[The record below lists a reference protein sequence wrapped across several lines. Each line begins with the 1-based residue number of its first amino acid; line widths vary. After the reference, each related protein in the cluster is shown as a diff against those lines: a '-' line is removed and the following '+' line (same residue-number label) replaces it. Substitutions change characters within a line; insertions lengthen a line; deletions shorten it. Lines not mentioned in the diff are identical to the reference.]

1 MSVMFQTVLWETEVL
16 DFHKLS
22 RARLPM
28 EVKYAVNFR
37 YQTYSN
43 FIGKEGDV
51 IMAAYGKVECG
62 LW

>member
-28 EVKYAVNFR
+28 EVKYAVKFSIPDIFKFYR
-37 YQTYSN
+37 
-43 FIGKEGDV
+43 E
-51 IMAAYGKVECG
+51 
-62 LW
+62 